1 MITIFL
7 ISKVISSFL
16 YPENV
21 DTGADDFGEKEE
33 VWTTETES
41 NSRLALRL
49 EKSMSSASCASSSST
64 NTAITKGEKMLVSK
78 VIEKAVKTVQSTEAE
93 KTLQPT
99 MASKILKDNE
109 VVKTLEAT
117 EPVKTMKDS
126 DAPSH
131 SYLSSSPIGLV

>member
-1 MITIFL
+1 
-7 ISKVISSFL
+7 
-16 YPENV
+16 
-21 DTGADDFGEKEE
+21 
-33 VWTTETES
+33 
-41 NSRLALRL
+41 
-49 EKSMSSASCASSSST
+49 MSSASCASSSST

-131 SYLSSSPIGLV
+131 SYLSSSPIGLVQEQEVTPEQTGNVVPEEEVVQWMADDEDLSSSTHTFE